1 MGIPNTYRI
10 KLFKTTRR
18 KFWYVGWTNFSF
30 QFDEFGNSKTWWNW
44 IIPNK
49 NVGITWR
56 CLCEEL
62 SGGYLQKMMGL
73 VLKTGIHFTT
83 ILRKFDYGKK
93 NNKLPLS
100 TICNPE
106 TYS

>member
-30 QFDEFGNSKTWWNW
+30 QFDEFGNAKTWWNG

-49 NVGITWR
+49 NVGI
-56 CLCEEL
+56 LLGGVSDCEEL
-62 SGGYLQKMMGL
+62 VGDNDWG
-73 VLKTGIHFTT
+73 
-83 ILRKFDYGKK
+83 
-93 NNKLPLS
+93 
-100 TICNPE
+100 
-106 TYS
+106 

>member
-30 QFDEFGNSKTWWNW
+30 QFDEFGNAKTWWNG

-49 NVGITWR
+49 NVEIVIGG
-56 CLCEEL
+56 CLT
-62 SGGYLQKMMGL
+62 
-73 VLKTGIHFTT
+73 V
-83 ILRKFDYGKK
+83 K
-93 NNKLPLS
+93 N
-100 TICNPE
+100 
-106 TYS
+106 